1 MLDSLLLVP
10 RNRATRLLTARFDD
24 LKTDTSKDRASRL
37 RAIIALSHN
46 FLGLR
51 DLRRIIEH
59 SAALR
64 ELIVENGVMGE
75 LAFRPA
81 LHHAHF
87 SVADERAFAIAP
99 DMRSLR
105 IERWGGMLCHS
116 RPADEIHVAPQAAA
130 RIRSLSISF
139 RWCDGVGETAPLI
152 GILAS
157 LPSLEVRLRCTW
169 PPLTTSRS
177 RCWTSVRAEEPR
189 TRSDGPDVEE
199 EHRKRPRAISQEIP
213 MLAGR
218 ATSPLRQLTLGL
230 LQDRPEIDERHL
242 PAALAAIPSTLRQ
255 LAVITSTSDKTS
267 STVSLGCCHRM
278 LSAQV
283 IFTVGMAQQLWDRP
297 MWPELRRITIAPC
310 ESVQAAVD
318 PLLLVCRARG
328 LALDVRA
335 P

>member
-1 MLDSLLLVP
+1 MSATSVEDEHRAGCIFQDTILAADLVCWYVCGLSPLAMRLVHPHTALASPARPMADAHRRWHEIARPMLDSLLLIP

-46 FLGLR
+46 FVGLR

-59 SAALR
+59 SGALR

-139 RWCDGVGETAPLI
+139 RWCDGVGATAPLI

-157 LPSLEVRLRCTW
+157 LPSLEVRR
-169 PPLTTSRS
+169 
-177 RCWTSVRAEEPR
+177 
-189 TRSDGPDVEE
+189 
-199 EHRKRPRAISQEIP
+199 
-213 MLAGR
+213 
-218 ATSPLRQLTLGL
+218 
-230 LQDRPEIDERHL
+230 
-242 PAALAAIPSTLRQ
+242 
-255 LAVITSTSDKTS
+255 
-267 STVSLGCCHRM
+267 
-278 LSAQV
+278 
-283 IFTVGMAQQLWDRP
+283 
-297 MWPELRRITIAPC
+297 
-310 ESVQAAVD
+310 
-318 PLLLVCRARG
+318 
-328 LALDVRA
+328 
-335 P
+335 